1 MNRKKIV
8 ASLLFAILCG
18 NFITLMAQNKM
29 DAQGRRQGKWVKVDK
44 NNRKIY
50 EGNFVDGYEVGLFT
64 YYYSDGTVRIKNN
77 FWDKGKMCSHEA
89 YDAKGNLM
97 AKGFYN
103 QKNKDSVWHLYNDKG
118 ILLKTISYKMGTKTG
133 PSVLLDKTGDTLEVQ
148 TWNDDKKHGK
158 WYRRLSNNGYIT
170 AEYADD
176 VLNGKYAEYRNDKV
190 VTEGSYDKG
199 LRAGT
204 WKYYR
209 DSNLEIVEKWAVG
222 NLRERVVLLYSENP
236 QMISIDDIA
245 YFFPKGPNNTIV
257 ITMSGDT
264 IVDKENVQY
273 LYERVGHDHFV
284 TINKEKQFVAAYR
297 CILGLGKDEEGNEY
311 LDLEPKLSFN
321 IYPDADCKKLVQS
334 MMREGLE

>member
-170 AEYADD
+170 AEYATPEARTTR
-176 VLNGKYAEYRNDKV
+176 K
-190 VTEGSYDKG
+190 S
-199 LRAGT
+199 
-204 WKYYR
+204 R
-209 DSNLEIVEKWAVG
+209 DG
-222 NLRERVVLLYSENP
+222 RENP
-236 QMISIDDIA
+236 SA
-245 YFFPKGPNNTIV
+245 
-257 ITMSGDT
+257 S
-264 IVDKENVQY
+264 
-273 LYERVGHDHFV
+273 R
-284 TINKEKQFVAAYR
+284 R
-297 CILGLGKDEEGNEY
+297 RRR
-311 LDLEPKLSFN
+311 SR
-321 IYPDADCKKLVQS
+321 ADGTDPRRPTRTAETRNSLRGRTLPS
-334 MMREGLE
+334 PFLNRR